1 MWHVLR
7 VVLTMACI
15 VLVAL
20 LATTAVMMIFSVP
33 VQLLYI
39 LMG

>member
-1 MWHVLR
+1 VWHVLR

-15 VLVAL
+15 ALGAL
-20 LATTAVMMIFSVP
+20 LATTVVMMIFSVP